1 MFFLTIMHYKLITL
15 YLLHIQ
21 IISNMGNLIIKSIEA
36 AVRRCVSKQVFLK
49 IPQHSQE
56 NTRWTLTEGL
66 QLYQKEIPTQVF
78 SGEYWEI
85 FKNTFFYT
93 KFQTHY
99 QRYQSFPNENHCEC
113 YKKLASRSWPVLFIL
128 ESSLLLENKNLLVK
142 MEVYIRSRQK

>member
-1 MFFLTIMHYKLITL
+1 MHYKLITL

-78 SGEYWEI
+78 SGEY
-85 FKNTFFYT
+85 
-93 KFQTHY
+93 
-99 QRYQSFPNENHCEC
+99 
-113 YKKLASRSWPVLFIL
+113 
-128 ESSLLLENKNLLVK
+128 
-142 MEVYIRSRQK
+142 